1 MSELDSIVSL
11 QKTLSELSTARRHLD
26 GVPNWM
32 TELHAEHSSR
42 KSEIEAEE
50 ASAAEAEKNRRDAE
64 AAVADSQEKL
74 KHFQAQVSQV
84 TTQREYGALL
94 KEIDTVK
101 EKIKQAEEQALSAL
115 TANEEA
121 QQKLEQLEADF
132 QDLDQ
137 RYSSEL
143 SKWEGEKPAV
153 ESRAKELE
161 EEAERLRAAISRP
174 MLSLFKRL
182 YDRTDG
188 DALAEV
194 HDMANAKGT
203 TMWHCSSCSFNV
215 RPMIAMEVRSGK
227 ILHCDSCKRIL
238 HWVEPPEEE
247 SDEDEDI

>member
-11 QKTLSELSTARRHLD
+11 QKTLSELSTARKHLD
-26 GVPNWM
+26 GVPTWM
-32 TELHAEHSSR
+32 TELHDEYSSR
-42 KSEIEAEE
+42 KAEIDAEE
-50 ASAAEAEKNRRDAE
+50 SIASESDKDRREAE

-101 EKIKQAEEQALSAL
+101 EKIKEAEEQALASI

-121 QQKLEQLEADF
+121 QAKLKQLQADF
-132 QDLDQ
+132 EDLDQ
-137 RYSSEL
+137 RYKTEMGKWEAEKPTIQARAEELESEAETLKGEL
-143 SKWEGEKPAV
+143 S
-153 ESRAKELE
+153 
-161 EEAERLRAAISRP
+161 RP
-174 MLSLFKRL
+174 VLSLFNRL
-182 YDRTDG
+182 FDRTNG

-194 HDMANAKGT
+194 HAMSNAKGK
-203 TMWHCSSCSFNV
+203 TMWHCSACSFNV

-238 HWVEPPEEE
+238 FWVEPEPEET
-247 SDEDEDI
+247 EDEEE